1 MNSGGELSPAANNGE
16 APAAVA
22 PYRECGIGKDDDEE
36 EEDEG
41 DGEYGDSGDEGS
53 EARLTSEGVTQSA
66 GGMLPFSAAS
76 LSSSGSTSS
85 MTVRPM
91 ASSSAWALR
100 RATCLAMTT
109 CRLAISL
116 HRSQTQSTYG
126 QNRLWPRSNT
136 ILLWFLQRAQL
147 GVRPDGVLV
156 AGAAAAAELVEP
168 AAAAPPLRGCLLAP
182 LTELPPPPLP
192 PPGLSAMIKFSS
204 CRTITGIT
212 TAAAQL
218 T

>member
-1 MNSGGELSPAANNGE
+1 MNSGGEVSPAPNRGE

-22 PYRECGIGKDDDEE
+22 PYSECGSGKDDDEE
-36 EEDEG
+36 EEEEG
-41 DGEYGDSGDEGS
+41 DGEYGDGGSDEGS
-53 EARLTSEGVTQSA
+53 EARLTSAGVTQSA

-136 ILLWFLQRAQL
+136 ILL
-147 GVRPDGVLV
+147 
-156 AGAAAAAELVEP
+156 
-168 AAAAPPLRGCLLAP
+168 
-182 LTELPPPPLP
+182 
-192 PPGLSAMIKFSS
+192 
-204 CRTITGIT
+204 
-212 TAAAQL
+212 
-218 T
+218 